1 MLSKFCIKGTLGV
14 ITGMHIGCGGA
25 FAVIG
30 AVDSPVVKDVVTN
43 HPMLPGS
50 SLKGK
55 LRMLIAM
62 DINKEIKN
70 SSDDCIE
77 VKKLFGGKIS
87 TSGKDKFYTSK
98 LIFSDMFMTNI
109 EQLKEKEVL
118 PTEVKFENTI
128 DRITGMANPRQIERV
143 IKGAEFGLE
152 VIYNCTDNTIMY
164 SDMEMLKRG
173 MELLEHDYLGGSGS
187 RGYGRV
193 KFKGIHIE
201 QITGDDID
209 GDKMAEYQ
217 SLFEEF

>member
-1 MLSKFCIKGTLGV
+1 MLNKFVIKGTLRV
-14 ITGMHIGCGGA
+14 VTGMHIGSGGT

-30 AVDSPVVKDVVTN
+30 AVDDQVVKDVMTN
-43 HPMLPGS
+43 RPMLPGS

-55 LRMLIAM
+55 LRTLIAM
-62 DINKEIKN
+62 DCNKAIK
-70 SSDDCIE
+70 SSSEDCAE
-77 VKKLFGGKIS
+77 VVKLFGGKIKNS
-87 TSGKDKFYTSK
+87 EKMYSSK

-109 EQLKEKEVL
+109 KQLEEKEIS

-128 DRITGMANPRQIERV
+128 DRITGVANPRQIERV
-143 IKGAEFGLE
+143 IRGAEFGFE

>member
-14 ITGMHIGCGGA
+14 MTGMHIGCGGA

-30 AVDSPVVKDVVTN
+30 AVDSPVVKDVMTN
-43 HPMLPGS
+43 LPMLPGS

-55 LRMLIAM
+55 LRTLIAM
-62 DINKEIKN
+62 DCNKAIK
-70 SSDDCIE
+70 SSSEDCPE

-87 TSGKDKFYTSK
+87 ISGNDKFYTSK

-109 EQLKEKEVL
+109 EQLEKREIL

-128 DRITGMANPRQIERV
+128 NRITGLANPRQIERV
-143 IKGAEFGLE
+143 IRGAEFGFE

-164 SDMEMLKRG
+164 GDMEMLKKG

-193 KFKGIHIE
+193 KFKDIHIE
-201 QITGDDID
+201 QITGDYID
-209 GDKMAEYQ
+209 NDKMAEYQ

>member
-1 MLSKFCIKGTLGV
+1 MLNKFVIKGTLRV
-14 ITGMHIGCGGA
+14 VTGMHIGSGGT

-30 AVDSPVVKDVVTN
+30 AVDDQVVKDVMTN
-43 HPMLPGS
+43 RPMLPGS

-55 LRMLIAM
+55 LRTLIAM
-62 DINKEIKN
+62 DCNKAIK
-70 SSDDCIE
+70 SSSEDCAE
-77 VKKLFGGKIS
+77 VVKLFGGKIKNS
-87 TSGKDKFYTSK
+87 EKMYASK

-109 EQLKEKEVL
+109 KQLEEKEIS

-128 DRITGMANPRQIERV
+128 DRITGVANPRQIERV
-143 IKGAEFGLE
+143 IRGAEFGFE

-209 GDKMAEYQ
+209 DDKMAEYQ